1 MKPIIGVITRP
12 DHLESGNKVDV
23 IYSYIRAAIVEFGG
37 IPLSI
42 TIPTMT
48 IYDGKKLEDI
58 SSFTIETMN
67 DLLPILK
74 LCNGFVFQG
83 GDSFYDYDLKILDYA
98 YQNDIPSLGICL
110 GMQLMS
116 CYKNGEMGTINNH
129 YSKENYVHSIFIKE
143 NSKLKNILKVNECKV
158 NSRHHDY
165 IVKTDLDIVAY
176 SFDHIIEAVE
186 DRNKTFFIGV
196 QWHPE
201 DMITYDTVMKELWKS
216 FLVTCREC
224 VYGNQKIDQKEQGSS
239 AEC

>member
-1 MKPIIGVITRP
+1 M
-12 DHLESGNKVDV
+12 
-23 IYSYIRAAIVEFGG
+23 
-37 IPLSI
+37 
-42 TIPTMT
+42 
-48 IYDGKKLEDI
+48 
-58 SSFTIETMN
+58 
-67 DLLPILK
+67 
-74 LCNGFVFQG
+74 
-83 GDSFYDYDLKILDYA
+83 
-98 YQNDIPSLGICL
+98 
-110 GMQLMS
+110 
-116 CYKNGEMGTINNH
+116 
-129 YSKENYVHSIFIKE
+129 
-143 NSKLKNILKVNECKV
+143 